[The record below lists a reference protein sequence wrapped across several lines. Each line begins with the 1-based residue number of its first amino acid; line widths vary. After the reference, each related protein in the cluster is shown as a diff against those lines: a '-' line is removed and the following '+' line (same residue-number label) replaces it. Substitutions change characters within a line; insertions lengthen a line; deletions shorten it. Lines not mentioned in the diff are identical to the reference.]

1 MKITR
6 TLLTA
11 VLLTALIA
19 AAGFVL
25 ADDVDEEKVFFQY
38 CKTCHSPNWA
48 LEADKSEEN
57 WKLTVERMNLQY
69 KMFSGKEI
77 PSDDQELILEYL
89 LRETGDN

>member
-48 LEADKSEEN
+48 LEADKSQEN
-57 WKLTVERMNLQY
+57 WKLTVERMSSNTRCSVV
-69 KMFSGKEI
+69 KKSPAMTRS
-77 PSDDQELILEYL
+77 
-89 LRETGDN
+89 